1 MECISCRSFD
11 PVLSHL
17 YVSKAASF
25 LDLPN
30 KEKAMAYKAVFLL
43 TISENSVVPC
53 MGLHMQWVY
62 AMIRI

>member
-1 MECISCRSFD
+1 MECISCSSFD

-30 KEKAMAYKAVFLL
+30 KEKASALHGAAHAVGVC
-43 TISENSVVPC
+43 ND
-53 MGLHMQWVY
+53 
-62 AMIRI
+62 